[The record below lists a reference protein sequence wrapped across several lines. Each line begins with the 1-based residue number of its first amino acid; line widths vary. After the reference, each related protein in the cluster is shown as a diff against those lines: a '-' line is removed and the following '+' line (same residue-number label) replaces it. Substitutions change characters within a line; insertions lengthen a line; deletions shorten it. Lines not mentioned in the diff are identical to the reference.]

1 MVTLW
6 KLSNRN
12 CCVRERAVQR
22 RNYWRCM
29 MSRKMVF
36 NVVAH
41 DQDDY
46 TKNTFGSMS
55 NVLPYSILYEHKLFT
70 HNFRIPFLIRM
81 VTVKAFAVPAKVPR
95 RSQFCRTIGQPLI
108 LPQTHQ
114 YPDTSAETL
123 GCDLLASFLR
133 FTATYNSCRE
143 LFSRPTHP
151 IRHKGETSF
160 LMRFLFPM
168 PPVLL

>member
-1 MVTLW
+1 
-6 KLSNRN
+6 
-12 CCVRERAVQR
+12 
-22 RNYWRCM
+22 

-81 VTVKAFAVPAKVPR
+81 VTVKAFAVPAKVP
-95 RSQFCRTIGQPLI
+95 
-108 LPQTHQ
+108 
-114 YPDTSAETL
+114 D
-123 GCDLLASFLR
+123 
-133 FTATYNSCRE
+133 SCRE
-143 LFSRPTHP
+143 LFSKPTHP
-151 IRHKGETSF
+151 IRRKGETSF